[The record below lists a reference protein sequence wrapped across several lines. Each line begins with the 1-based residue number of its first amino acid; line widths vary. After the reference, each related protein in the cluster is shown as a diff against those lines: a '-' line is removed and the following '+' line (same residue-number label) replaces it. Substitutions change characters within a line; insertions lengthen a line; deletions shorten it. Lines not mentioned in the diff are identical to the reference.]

1 MLVPKKLDK
10 QKLMIYFII
19 IGAMISATAF
29 LILKNMR
36 ISRQTYPVG
45 QEEAHPDARITP
57 TELSVPQIP
66 AVKKDGPM
74 KILDNP
80 RFQALKE
87 SNFETDMKQENV
99 GNKNPFEPSQE

>member
-10 QKLMIYFII
+10 QRLMVYFII
-19 IGAMISATAF
+19 IGTMIGATAF
-29 LILKNMR
+29 LILKNMKV
-36 ISRQTYPVG
+36 SKQAYPAG
-45 QEEAHPDARITP
+45 QEEPYLDAQMKP
-57 TELSVPQIP
+57 AESAALQVP